1 MMRFAVAF
9 LTVALSMA
17 SAKSYTVN
25 VFQPS
30 VLAGT
35 ELKTGEYKL
44 EILGDKISLKSGKLV
59 VEAAVTVENMPAQ
72 NRTTTMRIDDNGGK
86 LQIKEIRLGGTN
98 LKLVVN

>member
-1 MMRFAVAF
+1 MIRIAVAF

-25 VFQPS
+25 VFQPA

-35 ELKTGEYKL
+35 ELKAGEYKL
-44 EILGDKISLKSGKLV
+44 EILGDKISLRSGKV
-59 VEAAVTVENMPAQ
+59 KVEAPVTVENMPAE
-72 NRTTTMRIDDNGGK
+72 NRSTTMRIDIDGGK
-86 LQIKEIRLGGTN
+86 SSIREIRLGGTN